1 MVIRDILSHHTR
13 QALVVETEDYVSKD
27 TDEHG
32 LIEALK
38 RDNGLDNIFRFDI
51 GKNSDGYSDLVTG
64 ILEEADLAELC
75 RQNLADYPDNHYHL
89 LRHGLADLHCLNPEW
104 FVLSAG
110 LESMIDHIS
119 RAFLQEGDSFLIP
132 VPNFSVFA
140 DFSIRAG
147 GRPIYLP
154 LKAEENFQWSTG
166 TISAIKELILTY
178 KPKLLWLSNP
188 VNPTGQSLSL
198 IWMEELIAACAAAG
212 VAVVVDEAYG
222 EYTDTDQGVVSASCL
237 TKKYDNLMVL
247 RTFSKIH
254 ALPSLRVGYLMCSCR
269 DILQAVSLY
278 RPMFPFS
285 WFSLFLAGIASI
297 DEEHVQ
303 EARSRLSIRYQRLQQ
318 QLETLKTFSY
328 LPSQTNTIMLRSL
341 HLTANELWQ
350 ELANRGFLTAN
361 LNRVNGLKKQNFL
374 RMTICSEV
382 ENDQFIQA
390 CREIE
395 QELQFSQDAP
405 AGN

>member
-13 QALVVETEDYVSKD
+13 QALVAETEDYVSKD
-27 TDEHG
+27 TYEHG

-38 RDNGLDNIFRFDI
+38 RDNGLGKIYRFDI

-89 LRHGLADLHCLNPEW
+89 LRHRLADLHTLNPEW

-119 RAFLQEGDSFLIP
+119 ISRAFLQAGDAVLIP

-154 LKAEENFQWSTG
+154 LKAEENFQWTTG
-166 TISAIKELILTY
+166 TISAIKELILTH

-198 IWMEELIAACAAAG
+198 GWMEELVTASAVEG
-212 VAVVVDEAYG
+212 VTVVVDEAYG
-222 EYTDTDQGVVSASCL
+222 EYTDTDQELISASSL
-237 TKKYDNLMVL
+237 TQKYDNVMVL

-254 ALPSLRVGYLMCSCR
+254 ALPSLRVGYLMCSCP
-269 DILQAVSLY
+269 DILSAVSLY

-303 EARSRLSIRYQRLQQ
+303 EARSKVSVRYQRLQQ
-318 QLETLKTFSY
+318 QLETLKTFSC
-328 LPSQTNTIMLRSL
+328 LPSQTNTIMMRNL

-361 LNRVNGLKKQNFL
+361 LNRVNGLKNQNFL
-374 RMTICSEV
+374 RMTICSET

-390 CREIE
+390 CREVD
-395 QELQFSQDAP
+395 Q
-405 AGN
+405 